1 MQDVKHIRKI
11 EKPPAGTSG
20 QLLPIEEA
28 LAFYKA
34 MEEQV
39 DRTALEIDHTKAEMK
54 RSK

>member
-1 MQDVKHIRKI
+1 MQEVKHIRKP
-11 EKPPAGTSG
+11 EKLPAKTG

-39 DRTALEIDHTKAEMK
+39 DRNALEIDHTKAEMSRTK
-54 RSK
+54 